1 MLLLLP
7 GQGQGGCAR
16 AGECEGKGRATAAG
30 LLIPIPILQTTKKK
44 EAGNSMGK
52 DKYMDTFL

>member
-1 MLLLLP
+1 MLLLLL
-7 GQGQGGCAR
+7 GR

-52 DKYMDTFL
+52 HKNLDSFL